1 MQWCIEYILQNYGYI
16 ILVTWHKM
24 EFDTLS
30 DKCFLH
36 YQKIRSS
43 GNEVLY
49 IYRIVISY
57 VMTTLQRKW
66 EKFLIEMPVSYLNYT
81 TTAAKAYTDSNQI
94 CVTMTLHCLSFVAK
108 KCLKLIYNPLKRI
121 SFIMGFCHT
130 PWISLIA

>member
-1 MQWCIEYILQNYGYI
+1 
-16 ILVTWHKM
+16 
-24 EFDTLS
+24 
-30 DKCFLH
+30 
-36 YQKIRSS
+36 
-43 GNEVLY
+43 
-49 IYRIVISY
+49 
-57 VMTTLQRKW
+57 
-66 EKFLIEMPVSYLNYT
+66 MPVSYLNYT